1 MPTAVFQKVMAD
13 TLIAEPAAAFKFN
26 PSACEFVP
34 FEAPSLLEG
43 FCFESLTITPVSMP
57 ACGGVLETSSE
68 KAAYGMSWCELG
80 KPPRSGEDG
89 PPGLKGGEKMPRRN
103 QRSLKD
109 PNHSES
115 VKPRPAE
122 SGGSPIE
129 EGKDVKQNRRRT
141 TSNSAAVGQVA
152 TLVVKNLGLNLTQD
166 FLWQYLT
173 EQGVKPSDVEFHH
186 DASGTFRGTAFV
198 RYSSPGQAKHAL
210 DHLSCNPEVGG
221 RKTRIELQKSK
232 GIFGRRSVESELP
245 QEDLELVREE
255 IEAFLKDS
263 TRDEVQ
269 LPSKFSVY
277 QRKYAHSLA
286 ERHSLVHVTQESEE
300 GEKCVFL
307 SKSRQTEMGSS
318 RRKCHSDIVSEASV
332 TKSSGRKKKA
342 QSFCAIES
350 LHLDFDAAQL
360 AGYPGFG
367 PPQFQVPV
375 SLPPGLFEP
384 QLEDAMLKDDMPKDG
399 SPPMGPQSLDN
410 VSEGFLLEK
419 SSMLLAPPGL

>member
-1 MPTAVFQKVMAD
+1 
-13 TLIAEPAAAFKFN
+13 
-26 PSACEFVP
+26 
-34 FEAPSLLEG
+34 
-43 FCFESLTITPVSMP
+43 
-57 ACGGVLETSSE
+57 
-68 KAAYGMSWCELG
+68 
-80 KPPRSGEDG
+80 
-89 PPGLKGGEKMPRRN
+89 
-103 QRSLKD
+103 
-109 PNHSES
+109 
-115 VKPRPAE
+115 
-122 SGGSPIE
+122 
-129 EGKDVKQNRRRT
+129 
-141 TSNSAAVGQVA
+141 
-152 TLVVKNLGLNLTQD
+152 LGLNLTQD

-198 RYSSPGQAKHAL
+198 RYTSPGQAKHAL

-263 TRDEVQ
+263 ARDEVQ

-342 QSFCAIES
+342 QSFCASES

-360 AGYPGFG
+360 AVYPGCG
-367 PPQFQVPV
+367 QMGKQGYVGLEPSESYCTTPQFQVPV